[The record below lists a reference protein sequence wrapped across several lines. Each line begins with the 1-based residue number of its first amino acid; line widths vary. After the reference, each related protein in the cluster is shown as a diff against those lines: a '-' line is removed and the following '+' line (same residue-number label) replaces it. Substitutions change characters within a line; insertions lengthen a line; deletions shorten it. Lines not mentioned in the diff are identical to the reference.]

1 MCSVQIRNDD
11 WKWKE
16 NENRTK
22 WNIKYFSVWVRQR
35 ESVRERGEVEDRSLR
50 GEINM
55 LKGENRG
62 IKKGS

>member
-1 MCSVQIRNDD
+1 MVDLCRDWFRRKDQPISFRIRTRHPSPADVGDSV
-11 WKWKE
+11 
-16 NENRTK
+16 
-22 WNIKYFSVWVRQR
+22 FS
-35 ESVRERGEVEDRSLR
+35 ERGEVEDRSLR